1 MVFSRCR
8 ANSTRL
14 FLGGSKIRLARP
26 IGIIAVDAGS
36 NAIRAA
42 VGRATSATEIS
53 EISTERWAVRLGH
66 NVFTKRRLAPHA
78 IAQAVR
84 TFRHF
89 RAMLRRNKIQVYRAV
104 ATSAVREAE
113 NRDVLLARILR
124 QTGIRLEAID
134 STEETRLVL
143 RAVRATL
150 GPLEPRLVVD
160 LGGGSLEVTLLR
172 DWRIEQSFALPI
184 GTVRLLES
192 MKLNGVVDE
201 DQFER
206 LHHRV
211 LSVIRSAW
219 PDPPN
224 LSRYPSVFCGGNAE
238 SLSRVAPGPRFRGIP
253 SIHIRLLR
261 DRAWE
266 ILRRDVSSRMR
277 VFGVRRDRAE
287 VMGIAAVVFLCLAEH
302 ARLDTLLVPGVG
314 VREGILCELAEQHF
328 GAEGA
333 DERRARALL
342 EQALL
347 LATRLQ
353 CDVRHAE
360 YVRAAA
366 ALLFDQ
372 LASIHGLL
380 PEMRLPLEMAALL
393 HCAGKVVH
401 SKGHHKHAEYL
412 VRNAELPGLSDETQ
426 ALLACLVRYHGK
438 SEPEPHHK
446 LYASLPPRAR
456 RRTRAL
462 SGILRIAVALD
473 AGGAQDVRGVS
484 VHLSRKQI
492 RLRLY
497 LATSASVDMANLRRR
512 AKPFEKEFGIRVVFT
527 RTRAKLGGSKAHRI
541 QFAVAQSKPQA
552 RASGQ
557 VWSLTA

>member
-1 MVFSRCR
+1 
-8 ANSTRL
+8 
-14 FLGGSKIRLARP
+14 LARP

-42 VGRATSATEIS
+42 VGRATSATDIS

-66 NVFTKRRLAPHA
+66 NVFTKRKLDSRT
-78 IAQAVR
+78 ITKAVK

-89 RAMLRRNKIQVYRAV
+89 RTILRRYNVHLYRAV

-113 NRDVLLARILR
+113 NRDVLLNRILR
-124 QTGIRLEAID
+124 QTGIRLESID
-134 STEETRLVL
+134 SAEEARLVL
-143 RAVRATL
+143 RAVRAAL

-206 LHHRV
+206 LQHRIQ
-211 LSVIRSAW
+211 SVIRSAW

-224 LSRYPSVFCGGNAE
+224 LSRYPVVFCGGNAE
-238 SLSRVAPGPRFRGIP
+238 SLARVAPGPRFRGVP
-253 SIHIRLLR
+253 SIHVRLLR

-266 ILRRDVSSRMR
+266 ILRRDVSARMR

-302 ARLDTLLVPGVG
+302 AKLDTLLVPGVG
-314 VREGILCELAEQHF
+314 VREGILCELAAQHF

-342 EQALL
+342 EQSRQ
-347 LATRLQ
+347 LATKLQ
-353 CDVRHAE
+353 CDMRHAE
-360 YVRAAA
+360 YVRAVAA
-366 ALLFDQ
+366 MLFDQ
-372 LASIHGLL
+372 LAPLHELL

-393 HCAGKVVH
+393 HLAGKVVH
-401 SKGHHKHAEYL
+401 SKGHHKHSEYL
-412 VRNAELPGLSDETQ
+412 VRNAEMPGLSDETQ

-446 LYASLPPRAR
+446 LYASLPPRDR

-473 AGGAQDVRGVS
+473 AGFAQEVRGVS
-484 VHLSRKQI
+484 VHIKRKRV

-497 LATSASVDMANLRRR
+497 IATGATVDMANLRRR
-512 AKPFEKEFGIRVVFT
+512 AKPFEKEFGVRVVFT
-527 RTRAKLGGSKAHRI
+527 RTRAKLGASKAHRI
-541 QFAVAQSKPQA
+541 QFALPHSKSQTGAA
-552 RASGQ
+552 RQ
-557 VWSLTA
+557 VWGMTA

>member
-1 MVFSRCR
+1 VLRNPR
-8 ANSTRL
+8 AAIS
-14 FLGGSKIRLARP
+14 GGLRIRLARP

-42 VGRATSATEIS
+42 VGRASSATDIS
-53 EISTERWAVRLGH
+53 EISTERWPVRLGH
-66 NVFTKRRLAPHA
+66 NVFTKRRLDSAT
-78 IAQAVR
+78 IAKAVR

-89 RAMLRRNKIQVYRAV
+89 RAMLRHYNVKVYRAV

-113 NRDVLLARILR
+113 NRDVLVNRILR

-134 STEETRLVL
+134 AAEEARLVL
-143 RAVRATL
+143 RAVRAAL
-150 GPLEPRLVVD
+150 GPIEPRMVVD

-172 DWRIEQSFALPI
+172 DWRVEQSFAMPI
-184 GTVRLLES
+184 GTVRLLEG
-192 MKLNGVVDE
+192 MKLNGMVDE

-206 LHHRV
+206 LHHRIQ
-211 LSVIRSAW
+211 SVIRSAW
-219 PDPPN
+219 PDPQN
-224 LSRYPSVFCGGNAE
+224 LSRYPVVFCGGNAE
-238 SLSRVAPGPRFRGIP
+238 SLARVAPGPRFRGIP
-253 SIHIRLLR
+253 SIHVRLLR

-266 ILRRDVSSRMR
+266 IMRRDVPARMR

-314 VREGILCELAEQHF
+314 VREGILCELASQHF

-333 DERRARALL
+333 DERRARALMVH
-342 EQALL
+342 ARH
-347 LATRLQ
+347 LASRLQ
-353 CDVRHAE
+353 CDMRHAE
-360 YVRAAA
+360 YVRAVA

-372 LASIHGLL
+372 LAPLHGLL

-446 LYASLPPRAR
+446 LYASLPPRDR
-456 RRTRAL
+456 RRVRAL
-462 SGILRIAVALD
+462 SGILRIAVAVD
-473 AGGAQDVRGVS
+473 ASSAQDVRGVS
-484 VHLSRKQI
+484 VRMSRKRV

-497 LATSASVDMANLRRR
+497 LAAGATVDMANLRRR
-512 AKPFEKEFGIRVVFT
+512 AKPFEKEFGVRVIFT
-527 RTRAKLGGSKAHRI
+527 RTRAKLGASKAHRI
-541 QFAVAQSKPQA
+541 QFSVAYNKTESG
-552 RASGQ
+552 ASRQ
-557 VWSLTA
+557 VWGMTA